1 MSCDLVI
8 RDGLIVDGTGSEP
21 FYGDIAIQNETIAEI
36 GKASGKAKQE
46 IDAEGAL
53 VTPGFIDLHTHFDA
67 QAGWDPALTPISW
80 HGVTTALIGN
90 CGVTFAPC
98 KPKDQKFL
106 ANMMESIEDIPEQAI
121 LNGLSW
127 KWESYGE
134 YLDEIEKLNPAI
146 NLAGLVGHC
155 ASRTY
160 VMGERAVDED
170 PNKEEIE
177 QIAQLVG
184 QSIKEGAVGFS
195 SNRLPGHV
203 LPDGRAIPGTFA
215 KREELEAISKAVG
228 DNNGLLQYV
237 LNYSELDDEVS
248 LIGEQGLLANAPV
261 LFSAV
266 FISGDA
272 EHYSAYDSNISRMR
286 DRGLDI
292 TGLTLPRS
300 FGSLSSLENDVLPD
314 RKSPAWR
321 KLADMDFSERLISLE
336 DSAFRAQLTEE
347 IKENKDFTNNARRW
361 FWLGDQERPLY
372 TQERNQSLEHMAR
385 EFDEHPGETWIRLMV
400 ETKGKTKFHAR
411 FGNFNISQLAD
422 FIRNDWVVPG
432 LGDAGAHV
440 SQIID
445 SGWPTFFLSHW
456 CRDTEEFSIEHAVQ
470 KMTSAP
476 ARTLGLTDRGT
487 LSKGARADINVI
499 ELDNLNEKQ
508 PQLVHDFPGGAP
520 RFIQKASGYRATVCN
535 GSTILLN
542 DELTGESGGQIIRS
556 RS

>member
-215 KREELEAISKAVG
+215 KREELGAISKAVG

-321 KLADMDFSERLISLE
+321 KLADMDFSERLRSLE

-422 FIRNDWVVPG
+422 FIRNDWVIPG

-456 CRDTEEFSIEHAVQ
+456 CRDTEEFSIAQAIQ

-476 ARTLGLTDRGT
+476 ARTLGLSDRGT

-499 ELDNLNEKQ
+499 ELNNLNEKQ

>member
-1 MSCDLVI
+1 
-8 RDGLIVDGTGSEP
+8 
-21 FYGDIAIQNETIAEI
+21 
-36 GKASGKAKQE
+36 
-46 IDAEGAL
+46 
-53 VTPGFIDLHTHFDA
+53 
-67 QAGWDPALTPISW
+67 
-80 HGVTTALIGN
+80 
-90 CGVTFAPC
+90 
-98 KPKDQKFL
+98 
-106 ANMMESIEDIPEQAI
+106 
-121 LNGLSW
+121 
-127 KWESYGE
+127 
-134 YLDEIEKLNPAI
+134 
-146 NLAGLVGHC
+146 
-155 ASRTY
+155 
-160 VMGERAVDED
+160 MGERAVDED

-321 KLADMDFSERLISLE
+321 KLADMDFSERLRSLE

-422 FIRNDWVVPG
+422 FIRNDWVIPG

-456 CRDTEEFSIEHAVQ
+456 CRDTEEFSIAQAIQ

-476 ARTLGLTDRGT
+476 ARTLGLSDRGT

-499 ELDNLNEKQ
+499 ELNNLNEKQ

>member
-321 KLADMDFSERLISLE
+321 KLADMDFSERLRSLE

-422 FIRNDWVVPG
+422 FIRNDWVIPG

-520 RFIQKASGYRATVCN
+520 RFIQKASGYKATVCN

>member
-215 KREELEAISKAVG
+215 KREELGAISKAVG

-422 FIRNDWVVPG
+422 FIRNDWVIPG

-456 CRDTEEFSIEHAVQ
+456 CRDTEEFSVAQAIQ

-476 ARTLGLTDRGT
+476 ARTLGLSDRGT

>member
-321 KLADMDFSERLISLE
+321 KLADMDFSERLRSLE

-422 FIRNDWVVPG
+422 FIRNDWVIPG

-456 CRDTEEFSIEHAVQ
+456 CRDTEEFSIAQAIQ

-476 ARTLGLTDRGT
+476 ARTLGLSDRGT

>member
-21 FYGDIAIQNETIAEI
+21 FYGDIAIQNERISEI

-321 KLADMDFSERLISLE
+321 KLADMDFSERLRSLE

-361 FWLGDQERPLY
+361 FWLGDLERPLY

-385 EFDEHPGETWIRLMV
+385 EFNEHPGETWIRLMV

-422 FIRNDWVVPG
+422 FIRNDWVIPG

-456 CRDTEEFSIEHAVQ
+456 CRDTEEFSIAQAIQ

-476 ARTLGLTDRGT
+476 ARTLGLSDRGT

>member
-1 MSCDLVI
+1 MSFDLVI

-21 FYGDIAIQNETIAEI
+21 FYGDIAIQNERIAEI
-36 GKASGKAKQE
+36 GKLSGKAKQE
-46 IDAEGAL
+46 IDAEGAI

-321 KLADMDFSERLISLE
+321 KLADMNFSERLSSLE
-336 DSAFRAQLTEE
+336 DSAFRAQLIEE

-476 ARTLGLTDRGT
+476 ARTLGLTDRGI
-487 LSKGARADINVI
+487 LSEGTRADVNVI
-499 ELDNLNEKQ
+499 ELANLGEKQ

-520 RFIQKASGYRATVCN
+520 RFIQKASGYRATICN
-535 GSTILLN
+535 GSAILID
-542 DELTGESGGQIIRS
+542 DELTGESGGHIIRS

>member
-21 FYGDIAIQNETIAEI
+21 FYGDIAIQNERISEI

-321 KLADMDFSERLISLE
+321 KLADMDFSERLRSLE

-361 FWLGDQERPLY
+361 FWLGDLERPVY

-385 EFDEHPGETWIRLMV
+385 EFNEHPGETWIRLMV

-422 FIRNDWVVPG
+422 FIRNDWVIPG

-456 CRDTEEFSIEHAVQ
+456 CRDTEEFSIAQAIQ

-476 ARTLGLTDRGT
+476 ARTLGLSDRGT

>member
-1 MSCDLVI
+1 MSNDLII
-8 RDGLIVDGTGSEP
+8 RNGLIVDGTGNEA
-21 FYGDIAIQNETIAEI
+21 FHADIAVQNETIAEI
-36 GKASGKAKQE
+36 GKLSNKASRE

-98 KPKDQKFL
+98 RPKDRQFL
-106 ANMMESIEDIPEQAI
+106 ANMMEAIEDIPEQAI

-127 KWESYGE
+127 EWESYGE
-134 YLDEIEKLNPAI
+134 YLNEIEKLNPAI

-155 ASRTY
+155 ATRTY

-170 PNKEEIE
+170 PNEEEIQ
-177 QIAQLVG
+177 QIAELVG
-184 QSIKEGAVGFS
+184 QSIKGGAVGFS

-215 KREELEAISKAVG
+215 KKDELEAISMAVG

-237 LNYSELDDEVS
+237 LNYSDLESEVS
-248 LIGEQGLLANAPV
+248 LIGEQGLLADAPV
-261 LFSAV
+261 VFSAV
-266 FISGDA
+266 FVSGDA
-272 EHYSAYDSNISRMR
+272 GHHSAYDSTISNMR
-286 DRGLDI
+286 KKGLDI

-314 RKSPAWR
+314 RKSPTWQR
-321 KLADMDFSERLISLE
+321 LAAMNLPERLKALG
-336 DSAFRAQLTEE
+336 DYGFRENLIKE
-347 IKENKDFTNNARRW
+347 IKANKNFTNNAKRW
-361 FWLGDQERPLY
+361 FWLGDKEKPLY
-372 TQERNQSLEHMAR
+372 TQDRDQSLEHMAR
-385 EFDEHPGETWIRLMV
+385 ELGEHPGETWIRLMI
-400 ETKGKTKFHAR
+400 ESNGQTKFHAR

-422 FIRNDWVVPG
+422 FMRNEWVLPG

-456 CRDTEEFSIEHAVQ
+456 CRDTNEFSVEDAIK
-470 KMTSAP
+470 KMTSVP
-476 ARTLGLTDRGT
+476 AKTLGLADRGT
-487 LSKGARADINVI
+487 LSVGSRADINVI
-499 ELDNLNEKQ
+499 ELNQLNEKQ
-508 PQLVHDFPGGAP
+508 PQLVHDFPGNAP

-535 GSTILLN
+535 GATILLD

>member
-321 KLADMDFSERLISLE
+321 KLADMDFSERLRSLE

-476 ARTLGLTDRGT
+476 ARTLGLTDRGI
-487 LSKGARADINVI
+487 LSEGTRADVNVI
-499 ELDNLNEKQ
+499 ELANLGEKQ

-520 RFIQKASGYRATVCN
+520 RFIQKASGYRATICN
-535 GSTILLN
+535 GSAILID
-542 DELTGESGGQIIRS
+542 DELTGESGGHIIRS

>member
-53 VTPGFIDLHTHFDA
+53 VTPGFIGLHTHFDA

-170 PNKEEIE
+170 PNREEIE

-215 KREELEAISKAVG
+215 KREELGAISKAVG

-422 FIRNDWVVPG
+422 FIRNDWVIPG

-456 CRDTEEFSIEHAVQ
+456 CRDTEEFSIAQAIQ

-476 ARTLGLTDRGT
+476 ARTLGLSDRGT

-499 ELDNLNEKQ
+499 ELNNLNEKQ

>member
-21 FYGDIAIQNETIAEI
+21 FYGDIAIQNERIAEI
-36 GKASGKAKQE
+36 GKLSGKAKQE
-46 IDAEGAL
+46 IDAKGAI

-321 KLADMDFSERLISLE
+321 KLADMDFSERLRSLE
-336 DSAFRAQLTEE
+336 DSAFRAQLIEE

-422 FIRNDWVVPG
+422 FIRNDWVIPG

-456 CRDTEEFSIEHAVQ
+456 CRDTEEFSIAQAIQ

-476 ARTLGLTDRGT
+476 ARTLGLSDRGT

>member
-1 MSCDLVI
+1 MSFDLVI

-21 FYGDIAIQNETIAEI
+21 FHGDIAIQQETIAEI
-36 GKASGKAKQE
+36 GNVSAKAQQE
-46 IDAEGAL
+46 INADGAL

-170 PNKEEIE
+170 PNEEEIE

-184 QSIKEGAVGFS
+184 QSIKGGAVGFS

-215 KREELEAISKAVG
+215 KKEELEAISRAVG

-237 LNYSELDDEVS
+237 LDYSKLDDEVS

-286 DRGLDI
+286 DQGLDI

-314 RKSPAWR
+314 RKSPTWL
-321 KLADMDFSERLISLE
+321 KLADMDFSERLRSLE
-336 DSAFRAQLTEE
+336 DSDFRAQLTKE

-385 EFDEHPGETWIRLMV
+385 EFDEHPGETWIRLMM

-456 CRDTEEFSIEHAVQ
+456 CRDTEEFSIEQAIQ

-476 ARTLGLTDRGT
+476 ARTLGLSDRGT
-487 LSKGARADINVI
+487 LSEGTRADVNVI
-499 ELDNLNEKQ
+499 ELANLNEKQ

>member
-215 KREELEAISKAVG
+215 KREELGAISKAVG

-321 KLADMDFSERLISLE
+321 KLADMDFSERLRSLE

-422 FIRNDWVVPG
+422 FIRNDWVIPG

-476 ARTLGLTDRGT
+476 ARTLGLSDRGT

>member
-215 KREELEAISKAVG
+215 KREELGAISKAVG

-321 KLADMDFSERLISLE
+321 KLADMDFSERLRSLE

-422 FIRNDWVVPG
+422 FIRNDWVIPG

-456 CRDTEEFSIEHAVQ
+456 CRDTEEFSIAQAIQ

-476 ARTLGLTDRGT
+476 ARTLGLSDRGT

>member
-1 MSCDLVI
+1 VI

-215 KREELEAISKAVG
+215 KREELGAISKAVG

-321 KLADMDFSERLISLE
+321 KLADMDFSERLRSLE

-422 FIRNDWVVPG
+422 FIRNDWVIPG

-456 CRDTEEFSIEHAVQ
+456 CRDTEEFSIAQAIQ

-476 ARTLGLTDRGT
+476 ARTLGLSDRGT

>member
-215 KREELEAISKAVG
+215 KREELGAISKAVG

-422 FIRNDWVVPG
+422 FIRNDWVIPG

-456 CRDTEEFSIEHAVQ
+456 CRDTEEFSIAQAIQ

-476 ARTLGLTDRGT
+476 ARTLGLSDRGT

>member
-1 MSCDLVI
+1 MSFDLVI

-21 FYGDIAIQNETIAEI
+21 FYGDIAIQNERIAEI
-36 GKASGKAKQE
+36 GKLSGKAKQE

-184 QSIKEGAVGFS
+184 QSIKEGAMGFS

-215 KREELEAISKAVG
+215 KREELDAISKAVG

-321 KLADMDFSERLISLE
+321 KLADMDFSERLRSLE

-422 FIRNDWVVPG
+422 FIRNDWVIPG

-456 CRDTEEFSIEHAVQ
+456 CRDTEEFSIAQAIQ

-556 RS
+556 RN

>member
-21 FYGDIAIQNETIAEI
+21 FHGDIAIQNETIAEI

-215 KREELEAISKAVG
+215 KREELGAISKAVG

-321 KLADMDFSERLISLE
+321 KLADMDFSERLRSLE

-422 FIRNDWVVPG
+422 FIRNDWVIPG

-456 CRDTEEFSIEHAVQ
+456 CRDTEEFSIAQAIQ

-476 ARTLGLTDRGT
+476 ARTLGLSDRGT